1 MTELTWR
8 RFPLTRT
15 STWSGLKPLNWAD
28 LTISVWPELD
38 WRGMLKEATAAC
50 NKPPSSPAILGDL
63 TRSSAVM
70 ISTGTRLSSTAR
82 SWERVPM
89 VTISSISS
97 SAAEP
102 DSCAT
107 GWNAQIDRD
116 NRVTAGTVMRL
127 FNNFIIFTPGSFLG
141 TVKLNFTR
149 IQSECPL
156 MGLPCNPVLRQPR
169 LDRSVDLRNSE
180 TRDPHPAQALR
191 RSSQSHHQAIPKS
204 QIYLQNEPS
213 THHP

>member
-1 MTELTWR
+1 MRSIALVGILLKSTAALPLPTFDSVLMTELTWR

-70 ISTGTRLSSTAR
+70 TSTGTRLSSTAR

-89 VTISSISS
+89 VTISSISL

-102 DSCAT
+102 ASCAT
-107 GWNAQIDRD
+107 GWIAQIDRD

-127 FNNFIIFTPGSFLG
+127 LNDFIISTSDGFLD
-141 TVKLNFTR
+141 TERKFYQISVR
-149 IQSECPL
+149 IFS
-156 MGLPCNPVLRQPR
+156 
-169 LDRSVDLRNSE
+169 
-180 TRDPHPAQALR
+180 
-191 RSSQSHHQAIPKS
+191 
-204 QIYLQNEPS
+204 
-213 THHP
+213 

>member
-1 MTELTWR
+1 MTPAMASEPYWAAAPSRNTSMRSIALVGILLKSTAALPLPTFDSVLMTELTWR

-89 VTISSISS
+89 VTISSISL

-127 FNNFIIFTPGSFLG
+127 LNGFIISTSDGFLD
-141 TVKLNFTR
+141 TERKFYQISIR
-149 IQSECPL
+149 ILSY
-156 MGLPCNPVLRQPR
+156 LPER
-169 LDRSVDLRNSE
+169 
-180 TRDPHPAQALR
+180 
-191 RSSQSHHQAIPKS
+191 
-204 QIYLQNEPS
+204 
-213 THHP
+213 